1 MVSPCCAPSPP
12 RLLARLLSS
21 PRTDLPHQATTS
33 HLKRVDSQVTPSQG
47 ARWRRLRSH
56 QIRSLRRICCS
67 GRRSA
72 VMVVDLQIRPV
83 LLVPQICLLC
93 TALILTCFA

>member
-1 MVSPCCAPSPP
+1 MAVSHSRSSFSYLLCVCAQ
-12 RLLARLLSS
+12 LLMKLLSS

-33 HLKRVDSQVTPSQG
+33 HLKGVDSQVTPSQG

-72 VMVVDLQIRPV
+72 VMVVDLQERVRPAKFLGV
-83 LLVPQICLLC
+83 V
-93 TALILTCFA
+93 